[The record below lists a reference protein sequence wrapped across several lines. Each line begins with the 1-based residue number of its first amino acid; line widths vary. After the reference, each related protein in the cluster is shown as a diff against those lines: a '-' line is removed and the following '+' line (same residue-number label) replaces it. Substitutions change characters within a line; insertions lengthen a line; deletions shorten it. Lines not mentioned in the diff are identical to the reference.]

1 MQTSNRTLGLIL
13 GLLAVAIFG
22 GSLPATRAAVAGG
35 LDPWFVTAARA
46 GIGGVIGLAL
56 LGWWRPRVP
65 YERMRTLALISACL
79 VIGFPAALAIASVS
93 VPSAHGGVILGL
105 LPLASAVGAVAIA
118 GERPSPA
125 FWLLTVAGAALVVAF
140 ALRDGS
146 VEIVTGDIF
155 LGAAVVLTGVGYT
168 LSAVLSRTIPGWQ
181 VSAWPLVLALPL
193 AAVGCIAMWPAAPAS
208 IPVSAWIGVIYSG
221 VMTQF
226 VGYAV
231 WNQALALGGVARI
244 GQLQLL
250 QPFVTF
256 VIAAIFLGET
266 IDATMVGF
274 AVAVVAVVAL
284 GRRAAVRLRAS

>member
-1 MQTSNRTLGLIL
+1 MQPSNRSLGLIL
-13 GLLAVAIFG
+13 GLFAVVVFG
-22 GSLPATRAAVAGG
+22 GSLPATRLAVSGG

-46 GIGGVIGLAL
+46 AIGGVIGLAL
-56 LGWWRPRVP
+56 LLIYRPRVP

-79 VIGFPAALAIASVS
+79 VIGFPAALAIASVT

-105 LPLASAVGAVAIA
+105 LPLATAVGAVTLA

-125 FWLLTVAGAALVVAF
+125 FWLLTIAGGALVVAF

-146 VEIVTGDIF
+146 VEIVSGDIF
-155 LGAAVVLTGVGYT
+155 LGAAVVLTGIGYT
-168 LSAVLSRTIPGWQ
+168 LSAVMSRTVPGWQ
-181 VSAWPLVLALPL
+181 VSAWPLLLALPL
-193 AAVGCIAMWPAAPAS
+193 ALIGCWWFWPADPS
-208 IPVSAWIGVIYSG
+208 TIGWPAWIGVLYSG

-226 VGYAV
+226 VGYAL

-256 VIAAIFLGET
+256 AIAACSLT
-266 IDATMVGF
+266 
-274 AVAVVAVVAL
+274 
-284 GRRAAVRLRAS
+284 RRSTRP